1 MNPQWEFQDN
11 PWQPS
16 IVASDT
22 GSGWGGPEHVPARF
36 IQGEVTCKKMS
47 KIDQW
52 FTLIHYVIWLVVWN
66 TWILFPYIGNFIIPT
81 DFNSII
87 FQRGRA
93 KNHQP
98 AMLWWWW
105 FWVMGIH
112 RRITHGIQWI
122 IWVKLPING
131 PRKTTGGGR
140 WGRIQFSSSRK
151 IDDHD
156 Y

>member
-1 MNPQWEFQDN
+1 MRISRQ
-11 PWQPS
+11 S
-16 IVASDT
+16 MTAIH
-22 GSGWGGPEHVPARF
+22 SGIRHRQRLRRPR
-36 IQGEVTCKKMS
+36 TCTSTLYPRRGHLQKMS